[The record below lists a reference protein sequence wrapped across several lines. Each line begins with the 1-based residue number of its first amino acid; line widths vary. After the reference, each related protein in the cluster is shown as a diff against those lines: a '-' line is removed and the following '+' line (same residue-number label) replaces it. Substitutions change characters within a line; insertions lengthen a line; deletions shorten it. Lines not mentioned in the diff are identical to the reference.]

1 MNAVTKPAGGAVALA
16 ALKQNLAQV
25 RNRVPDAGGTPFL
38 RMLTDG
44 DWVFGAENN
53 AVKDGTEV
61 VANVMSIKQGYV
73 CWTDRPGNAKNDP
86 KGEEMVPLG
95 AEPISKADLP
105 VYMDE
110 ASGPNPLPWKEAFS
124 IELKFFDGKY
134 EGTQVLWKNNST
146 GGLRAFAG
154 LLDAILERVGMDSE
168 YVFPIIELS
177 SDHYQHKAHGR
188 TWFPVVSVV
197 GWMNSEGEEDPDF
210 VLDEDEEETKQIE
223 APKEEKKPSRRRAVS
238 DTPEDR
244 KPEPEPEQEPA
255 AEAPAEDGAVRRRRR
270 R

>member
-1 MNAVTKPAGGAVALA
+1 MNAVTKPTAGGISALDT
-16 ALKQNLAQV
+16 LKQNLAQV
-25 RNRVPDAGGTPFL
+25 RNRVPDAGGVPYL

-61 VANVMSIKQGYV
+61 VANVLSIKQGYV

-95 AEPISKADLP
+95 AAPISKSDLP
-105 VYMDE
+105 VYYDE

-124 IELKFFDGKY
+124 IELKFLDGKY
-134 EGTQVLWKNNST
+134 EGTQVLWKNNSV
-146 GGLRAFAG
+146 GGMKAFGG
-154 LLDAILERVGMDSE
+154 LLDAILGRVAENSSFC
-168 YVFPIIELS
+168 FPIIMLT

-188 TWFPVVSVV
+188 TWFPVVEVV
-197 GWMNSEGEEDPDF
+197 GWMDQDGNEDPDF
-210 VLDEDEEETKQIE
+210 AADGEDDVKEI
-223 APKEEKKPSRRRAVS
+223 APPKEEPKASRRRAVS
-238 DTPEDR
+238 ETPEDR
-244 KPEPEPEQEPA
+244 KPEPEPEPA
-255 AEAPAEDGAVRRRRR
+255 EAEAPAEDGAVRRRRR